1 MLLFWFSSFS
11 YSQYYEPVYEVDGVG
26 PNGGRV
32 ISVDVTSALTDTFVE
47 LVGDF
52 EETTYTY
59 EYTET
64 IVEEL
69 DEVTQVTQTV
79 ITSVKSSNLIPTDW
93 DYQDTN
99 INVVGNSYGMN
110 GAEFTTGSQSMSGGT
125 RIYEG
130 DLSFDNMDLLE
141 YGATVYSHS
150 SNSSVPACANT
161 TSDCRDD
168 FSIVVKLYND
178 GELVETQSH
187 VYQGITWTG
196 SRDYDYS
203 LDISEM
209 DVDYGS
215 LALYGID
222 RGYPSGYYGPGF
234 SDVYVYVTY
243 DVISQ
248 VVNDIVTTIERET
261 ILKTDVYVYES
272 VYIPPVVDVQI
283 THVTPTEFEVEVVQ
297 IDDFGIES
305 IESFEVELE
314 VSNLAPAEIEMEIAQ
329 ELEFTPLEVDD
340 TESDSGEVFTEVQEV
355 NEEVAADEP
364 EPEPME
370 SETEEPE
377 QEQEQQQEEE
387 TEPEP
392 EQEVEAVEEQQQQ
405 EEEEQQETEK
415 PRSSGY
421 SVALDSVK
429 VALMVQNA
437 ASRAFAEYQ
446 QERLPDAAFYP
457 PRELDGGET
466 VDNPLG
472 RWMTGASDLL
482 MREMVDSQWQR

>member
-1 MLLFWFSSFS
+1 LLLFWFSSFS
-11 YSQYYEPVYEVDGVG
+11 YSQYYEPIYEVDGVG

-32 ISVDVTSALTDTFVE
+32 IGVDVTSALTDTFVE

-110 GAEFTTGSQSMSGGT
+110 GAEFTTGNQSMSGGT

-168 FSIVVKLYND
+168 FSIVVKLYNN

-215 LALYGID
+215 LSLYGID

-248 VVNDIVTTIERET
+248 VVNDVVTTIERET
-261 ILKTDVYVYES
+261 ILNTDVYVYES

-283 THVTPTEFEVEVVQ
+283 THVSPTEFEVEVVQ

-377 QEQEQQQEEE
+377 QEQEQQEEE

>member
-110 GAEFTTGSQSMSGGT
+110 GAEFTTGNQSMSGGT

-168 FSIVVKLYND
+168 FVIEIKLYND
-178 GELVETQSH
+178 GELIEEKFH
-187 VYQGITWTG
+187 VYEGITWTG

-215 LALYGID
+215 LSLYGID

-272 VYIPPVVDVQI
+272 MYIPPVVDVQI
-283 THVTPTEFEVEVVQ
+283 THVSPTEFEVEVVQ

-364 EPEPME
+364 EPME

-377 QEQEQQQEEE
+377 QEQEQQEEE